1 MLEGL
6 LILLSCSAIMTGI
19 DGNLLNAQSASTYS
33 VRSVSSSDLL
43 HGMGAP
49 DFNSA
54 ASMSDPDPI
63 KVSNPIEKALTPSG
77 DFKEI
82 DVSLPSAQKE
92 PANKNFSSS
101 VVLVPNDLNSNFATN
116 STLTGSPSP
125 GQHTNFASGYPHLNQ
140 NNLFQELPP
149 IADAGP
155 AQVVNSGSTVT
166 LNGSNSKA
174 ENGKIVSYS
183 WEQVPTN
190 AKITLSGVNTPI
202 WKFVAPHVAGD
213 TILRFQLT
221 VTDNVGQ
228 SGQDTVNILDKPNL
242 GIHSQINPGLETIL
256 AASKNSTLPAG
267 EVVIPSNT
275 KSNSQSLTTATPTL
289 SPPLTPPLTTTGH
302 R

>member
-1 MLEGL
+1 
-6 LILLSCSAIMTGI
+6 MTGI
-19 DGNLLNAQSASTYS
+19 DGNLLNAQPASTYA
-33 VRSVSSSDLL
+33 VKFVSSSDLL
-43 HGMGAP
+43 HGTEAP

-101 VVLVPNDLNSNFATN
+101 IVLVPNDLNSNFATN
-116 STLTGSPSP
+116 STSTGSPSP

-174 ENGKIVSYS
+174 ENGEIVSYS

-190 AKITLSGVNTPI
+190 AKITLSGVNSPI
-202 WKFVAPHVAGD
+202 WKFVAPHVTGD
-213 TILRFQLT
+213 TILRFKLT

-275 KSNSQSLTTATPTL
+275 KSNSQSLTTATPTM
-289 SPPLTPPLTTTGH
+289 SPPLTPPLATTRH

>member
-1 MLEGL
+1 
-6 LILLSCSAIMTGI
+6 MTGI
-19 DGNLLNAQSASTYS
+19 DGNLLNAQPASTHA
-33 VRSVSSSDLL
+33 VKSVSSSDLL
-43 HGMGAP
+43 HGMEAP
-49 DFNSA
+49 DVNS

-63 KVSNPIEKALTPSG
+63 KLSNPIEKALTPSD

-82 DVSLPSAQKE
+82 DVSLPSAQQE
-92 PANKNFSSS
+92 QANKNVSPS
-101 VVLVPNDLNSNFATN
+101 VVLVPNHLDSNFTTN
-116 STLTGSPSP
+116 STLPSP
-125 GQHTNFASGYPHLNQ
+125 GQHTNFASQYPHLNQ

-149 IADAGP
+149 ISDAGP

-190 AKITLSGVNTPI
+190 AKITLSGVNSPI

>member
-1 MLEGL
+1 
-6 LILLSCSAIMTGI
+6 MTGI
-19 DGNLLNAQSASTYS
+19 DGNLLNAQPASTHAVKS
-33 VRSVSSSDLL
+33 LSSSELL
-43 HGMGAP
+43 HGMEAP

-63 KVSNPIEKALTPSG
+63 KVSNPIEKTLTPSG

-101 VVLVPNDLNSNFATN
+101 VVLLPNHLNSNFTTN

-125 GQHTNFASGYPHLNQ
+125 GQHTNFTSWYPHLNK

-190 AKITLSGVNTPI
+190 AKITLSGVNSPI

-228 SGQDTVNILDKPNL
+228 NGQDTVNILDKPNF
-242 GIHSQINPGLETIL
+242 GIHSQINPGLETII

-267 EVVIPSNT
+267 EEANTVVIPSNT
-275 KSNSQSLTTATPTL
+275 KSNSPSLTTATPTL

>member
-19 DGNLLNAQSASTYS
+19 DGNLLNAQPASTYA
-33 VRSVSSSDLL
+33 VKFVSSSDLL
-43 HGMGAP
+43 HGTEAP

-101 VVLVPNDLNSNFATN
+101 IVLVPNDLNSNFATN
-116 STLTGSPSP
+116 STSTGSPSP

-174 ENGKIVSYS
+174 ENGEIVSYS

-190 AKITLSGVNTPI
+190 AKITLSGVNSPI
-202 WKFVAPHVAGD
+202 WKFVAPHVTGD
-213 TILRFQLT
+213 TILRFKLT

-275 KSNSQSLTTATPTL
+275 KSNSQSLTTATPTM
-289 SPPLTPPLTTTGH
+289 SPPLTPPLATTRH

>member
-1 MLEGL
+1 
-6 LILLSCSAIMTGI
+6 MTGI
-19 DGNLLNAQSASTYS
+19 DGNLLNAQPASTHA
-33 VRSVSSSDLL
+33 VKSVSSSDL
-43 HGMGAP
+43 HGMEAP

-54 ASMSDPDPI
+54 ASMSNPDPI
-63 KVSNPIEKALTPSG
+63 KVSNPVEKASPSG

-82 DVSLPSAQKE
+82 DVSLPSAQRE
-92 PANKNFSSS
+92 PANKNVSSS
-101 VVLVPNDLNSNFATN
+101 VVLVPNHLNSNFTTN

-125 GQHTNFASGYPHLNQ
+125 GQHTNFASQYPHLNQ

-190 AKITLSGVNTPI
+190 AKITLSGVNSPI
-202 WKFVAPHVAGD
+202 WKFVAPPVAGD

-242 GIHSQINPGLETIL
+242 GIHSQINPGIETIL
-256 AASKNSTLPAG
+256 TASKNSSLSAG
-267 EVVIPSNT
+267 QEANTVVIPSNT
-275 KSNSQSLTTATPTL
+275 KFNSQSLTTATPTL

>member
-1 MLEGL
+1 
-6 LILLSCSAIMTGI
+6 MTGI
-19 DGNLLNAQSASTYS
+19 DGNLLNAQPASTHA
-33 VRSVSSSDLL
+33 VKSVSSSDLL
-43 HGMGAP
+43 HGMEAP
-49 DFNSA
+49 DVNS

-63 KVSNPIEKALTPSG
+63 KLSNPIEKALTPSD

-82 DVSLPSAQKE
+82 DVSLPSAQQE
-92 PANKNFSSS
+92 QANKNVSPS
-101 VVLVPNDLNSNFATN
+101 VVLVPNHLDSNFTTN
-116 STLTGSPSP
+116 STLPSP
-125 GQHTNFASGYPHLNQ
+125 GQHTNFASQYPHLNQ

-149 IADAGP
+149 ISDAGP

-190 AKITLSGVNTPI
+190 AKITLSGVNSPI
-202 WKFVAPHVAGD
+202 WKFVAPPVAGD

-228 SGQDTVNILDKPNL
+228 SGQDTVNILVKPNL
-242 GIHSQINPGLETIL
+242 GPHSQINPGTETIP
-256 AASKNSTLPAG
+256 AASKNSRLSAG
-267 EVVIPSNT
+267 EEANTVVIPSNT
-275 KSNSQSLTTATPTL
+275 KFNSQSLTTAT
-289 SPPLTPPLTTTGH
+289 PPLTPPLTTTGH